1 MKSIS
6 TPYKIAQNI
15 FGDPIPKFC
24 VNIKS
29 DRWCVRVC
37 VSVCVCVCVCVC
49 VGMCLLILV
58 FNG

>member
-37 VSVCVCVCVCVC
+37 VSVCVCVCVCRYVSPYS
-49 VGMCLLILV
+49 GI
-58 FNG
+58 